1 MSTPLP
7 GRATVLAAT
16 VASGKWYQS
25 GKFRYDFVLDVR
37 PGDGGAPFRVQLLNV
52 RIYQAAPQPGI
63 EVAVEIVPGTQ
74 EVTLLWK
81 DDPNLDLNAWRRQRE
96 LRDEQIRLAALNGT
110 DPADPRGPRPGPP
123 RV

>member
-1 MSTPLP
+1 MSTALP

-37 PGDGGAPFRVQLLNV
+37 PGDGGDPFRVQVLNV
-52 RIYQAAPQPGI
+52 RIYQATPRVGI

-74 EVTLLWK
+74 EVTILWK

-96 LRDEQIRLAALNGT
+96 LRDERIRLAALDGT
-110 DPADPRGPRPGPP
+110 DPAAPAEPP
-123 RV
+123 A